1 MTIEDLRKNNCI
13 LLECITGSQAYG
25 TATAQSDTDLKGVYV
40 TPRESFYSLEH
51 ENQINEENNNVMF
64 YELHKF
70 MELLSKN
77 NPNMIELLAMPEDC
91 IIRKHPLFDL
101 LKPDLFL
108 SKLCKDSFAGY
119 AMTQVKKARG
129 LNKKILNPME
139 EQRKSILDF
148 CYVVSGQGSVPVKVF
163 LQSNNLSQENCGL
176 AAIPH
181 MREMYGLYYSTT
193 ENYSG
198 LVRSDDSMDV
208 SLSSIAESESSL
220 VTMSFNKDGYSKYC
234 KDYKEYWEWVRKRSE
249 VRYENTIEHGKNY
262 DAKNMMHT
270 FRLLDMA
277 EEIGRSG
284 KVVVRQPNRDF
295 LLKVKSGAFSY
306 EELVVRAEKKVEEI
320 NIVYRNSDLPEEPDR
335 EVINQLLIRIRKE
348 FYDQ

>member
-1 MTIEDLRKNNCI
+1 MTIEELRAGKCI

-40 TPRESFYSLEH
+40 TPREIFYSLEH
-51 ENQINEENNNVMF
+51 EGQINEDNNNVMF

-91 IIRKHPLFDL
+91 IVSKHPLFDL
-101 LKPDLFL
+101 LKPELFL

-119 AMTQVKKARG
+119 AMTQIKKARG
-129 LNKKILNPME
+129 LNKKILNPMD

-148 CYVVSGQGSVPVKVF
+148 CYVVSGQGSLPVKLF
-163 LQSNNLSQENCGL
+163 LERNNLLQENCGL

-181 MREMYGLYYSTT
+181 MREMYGLYYSTAAA
-193 ENYSG
+193 YSG
-198 LVRSDDSMDV
+198 IVRSAESMDV
-208 SLSSIAESESSL
+208 SLSSIAENEKP
-220 VTMSFNKDGYSKYC
+220 VATMSFNKDGYSKYC
-234 KDYKEYWEWVRKRSE
+234 KDYKEYWEWVKKRNDI
-249 VRYENTIEHGKNY
+249 RYENTIEHGKNY

-277 EEIGRSG
+277 EEIGRNG
-284 KVVVRQPNRDF
+284 RIVVRQPNRDF
-295 LLKVKSGAFSY
+295 LLKIKSGAFSY
-306 EELVVRAEKKVEEI
+306 EELVDRAEKKVQQIEDT
-320 NIVYRNSDLPEEPDR
+320 YSKSSLPEEPDKGM
-335 EVINQLLIRIRKE
+335 INQLLVRIRTE
-348 FYDQ
+348 FYIN